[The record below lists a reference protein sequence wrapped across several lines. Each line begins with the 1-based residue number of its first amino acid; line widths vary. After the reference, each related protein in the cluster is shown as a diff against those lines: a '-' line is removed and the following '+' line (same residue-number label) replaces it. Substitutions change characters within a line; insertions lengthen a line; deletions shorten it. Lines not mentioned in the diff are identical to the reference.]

1 MRGGARLIVIGTL
14 AGSLFLAAVLWKI
27 STDLVLIPNQDSALS
42 SDLYPQGEDF
52 VKKNR
57 VSEGDKENDPQEFA
71 AENCAVSQ
79 RYPRKVHRW
88 CGLITHYAKQR
99 DLSPDLIAALILQ
112 ESGGNPDA
120 YSSSGAVG
128 LMQVMPRDGLAA
140 YFLCVNGP
148 CFKDRPSRAELF
160 NPEFN
165 LKYGTRMLARLHKK
179 HRDLRETL
187 KSYGPMDVGYAYAD
201 KVLAIFDAHRQ

>member
-1 MRGGARLIVIGTL
+1 MRGGDRLIAIGTL

-27 STDLVLIPNQDSALS
+27 STDLVLIPNRASALS
-42 SDLYPQGEDF
+42 SDLYPQGKDF

-120 YSSSGAVG
+120 YSSSGEVG

-179 HRDLRETL
+179 HGDLRETL